1 MQNVSADTR
10 EFPSWA
16 SIAAG
21 LLTIIAA
28 VVLLLFF
35 SIQLSHQG
43 VSKSSTPVVTKSA
56 GSQQVQ
62 HSASER
68 AADPAPEPDRGALVR
83 GPR

>member
-1 MQNVSADTR
+1 MQNISAETQQV
-10 EFPSWA
+10 PSWA

-28 VVLLLFF
+28 LVLLLFF

-43 VSKSSTPVVTKSA
+43 VSKSSAPVVTKSTA
-56 GSQQVQ
+56 TQQVQ
-62 HSASER
+62 QSGPVPSS
-68 AADPAPEPDRGALVR
+68 EPDRGALVR